1 MFNVTKT
8 TPKKDA
14 LMVLKEAD
22 IDTQVYTVLNK
33 LGMPTNL
40 KGYAYSVY
48 AIHLGMQMGT
58 FDISVT
64 KDLYPAIAK
73 AFETTNSRVERAIRH
88 AVEVTADQVY
98 SPFYQQLF
106 KATKINVG
114 KPVNSEF
121 ISRIVCYLLLEN
133 PNLT

>member
-1 MFNVTKT
+1 MKT

-14 LMVLKEAD
+14 LMVLKESD
-22 IDTQVYTVLNK
+22 INTRVYTVLNK

-64 KDLYPAIAK
+64 KDLYPAIAE
-73 AFETTNSRVERAIRH
+73 AFETTASRVERAIRH

>member
-1 MFNVTKT
+1 MFNVMKT

-14 LMVLKEAD
+14 LMVLKETN
-22 IDTQVYTVLNK
+22 IDTRVYTVLNK

-64 KDLYPAIAK
+64 KYLYPAIAK

>member
-1 MFNVTKT
+1 MFNVMKT

-14 LMVLKEAD
+14 LMVLKEAN
-22 IDTQVYTVLNK
+22 IDTRVYTVLNK

-48 AIHLGMQMGT
+48 AIHLSMQMGT

-64 KDLYPAIAK
+64 KDLYPTIAR
-73 AFETTNSRVERAIRH
+73 AFETTASRVERAIRH

-106 KATKINVG
+106 NATKINVG